1 MQWKNQILIEGQS
14 LKYQEV
20 QGAMS
25 PQVFMQFHPKLEACP
40 MFNANLGTNGPLM
53 ILRRPLTIKES
64 FLITHS
70 NVISNQTSPMSSFL
84 RKPKKNKDA
93 ICLLHFGK
101 NFKNSLINHQYFM
114 LFGDFKLEDWNL
126 RSHRSMCK
134 LLMKSFLTL
143 FLRCH
148 IQIVIIKINI
158 FFNCLSQRK

>member
-1 MQWKNQILIEGQS
+1 
-14 LKYQEV
+14 
-20 QGAMS
+20 
-25 PQVFMQFHPKLEACP
+25 
-40 MFNANLGTNGPLM
+40 M

-64 FLITHS
+64 FLITHI

-114 LFGDFKLEDWNL
+114 LFGDFKLEYWNL
-126 RSHRSMCK
+126 RSHRSMFK

-148 IQIVIIKINI
+148 IQIVIIIKTFFSIVCHRENEGLVVETNENGLATATI
-158 FFNCLSQRK
+158 FFSPK